1 MHRREF
7 QPLPT
12 TLLGES
18 WERKKELHP
27 PAVLRVPLASQTDDA
42 REAAWL
48 FSRVFFSL
56 SSPGAAF
63 ETFVILCVEGL
74 ISQALGWLFIF
85 YIFGELLSG
94 CLLLPTP
101 PPPPSPHPL
110 FQAFDPRSKGNVKS
124 AGAWQLSQSGLRDG
138 HAGHWPSKKS
148 GQPHPSTPSVHCR
161 VPTSPSEM
169 PGLLLHVVKRS
180 RLETCILNIS
190 HVSWYF
196 IMITISPEKPSTY
209 YSPQETCNTRFK
221 CAFPLGTPGRV
232 PSRSVSVLGGA
243 TDVYSLGWLASDCLS
258 PSPAPVDC
266 NVLMLGTPFCHTGFC
281 AVIITVP
288 DLRLYKSEDK

>member
-101 PPPPSPHPL
+101 PPPPPPPP
-110 FQAFDPRSKGNVKS
+110 AFPGIRPTQQRECEERGGL
-124 AGAWQLSQSGLRDG
+124 AALSVR
-138 HAGHWPSKKS
+138 PE
-148 GQPHPSTPSVHCR
+148 R
-161 VPTSPSEM
+161 
-169 PGLLLHVVKRS
+169 RS
-180 RLETCILNIS
+180 R
-190 HVSWYF
+190 
-196 IMITISPEKPSTY
+196 
-209 YSPQETCNTRFK
+209 R
-221 CAFPLGTPGRV
+221 PLA
-232 PSRSVSVLGGA
+232 L
-243 TDVYSLGWLASDCLS
+243 
-258 PSPAPVDC
+258 
-266 NVLMLGTPFCHTGFC
+266 
-281 AVIITVP
+281 
-288 DLRLYKSEDK
+288 